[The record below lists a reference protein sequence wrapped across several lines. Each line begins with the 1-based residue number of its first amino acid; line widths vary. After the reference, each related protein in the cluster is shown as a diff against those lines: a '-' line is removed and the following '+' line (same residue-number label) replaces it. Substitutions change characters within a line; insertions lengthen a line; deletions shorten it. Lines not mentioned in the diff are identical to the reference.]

1 MTNVG
6 HNEKLP
12 RFRGFICL
20 PKMRFCV
27 HNASFSMTLVDLPPF
42 PFGLCCAPCVV
53 WGSFPVVVFSPC
65 AAVWLASAFPTSS
78 AFRTS
83 FVSGSVV
90 CSSSQSRRS
99 RWSRL
104 QEPRRKKEL
113 NFRFCFFLSISAV
126 LFCFVRVLLS
136 FGQLFSKLTALRA
149 AGCFRYSVNTDKQF
163 VCFWVNFLYL
173 VAGNPIVFVGVKN
186 ELSSLI
192 SVLFRVWLSYVIPN
206 LTFVLKIFE
215 SISFF
220 FLFSSETSKNG
231 GMVLVEHFLGHFIL
245 LHLSSKDELQ

>member
-53 WGSFPVVVFSPC
+53 WGAFPVVVFSPC

-104 QEPRRKKEL
+104 QEPSRKKEF
-113 NFRFCFFLSISAV
+113 NFLSFVFSFYFCCIV
-126 LFCFVRVLLS
+126 LFCTCFVVFRTAVQQADSSSSRGVFPVLCEHRQTICLLLS
-136 FGQLFSKLTALRA
+136 
-149 AGCFRYSVNTDKQF
+149 
-163 VCFWVNFLYL
+163 
-173 VAGNPIVFVGVKN
+173 
-186 ELSSLI
+186 ELS
-192 SVLFRVWLSYVIPN
+192 LSRGRQSNCVCRCE
-206 LTFVLKIFE
+206 K
-215 SISFF
+215 
-220 FLFSSETSKNG
+220 
-231 GMVLVEHFLGHFIL
+231 
-245 LHLSSKDELQ
+245 